1 MAAGLGGAPGRHG
14 VRLGEQPMDVAF
26 HPFGPVAAAGLVD
39 GSAEVCAWEPAERS
53 AAATAR
59 FACHPA
65 SCRAVRFSPDG
76 GTLLTAAADGAW
88 GATDVDSGALAH
100 LERPAGAAEGAGA
113 GPPAPAINRLE
124 TVGADC
130 LAAGDDDGAVALW
143 DRRQRRAVCTYGPH
157 TDFIADLA
165 WAERD
170 RTLLAA
176 SGDGTLSVFDLRRQR
191 CVALRKPAPLPCP
204 RQSPRE
210 QPWRSGSVT
219 APSPRQAPQL
229 PRTRCPQQGPW
240 PQHER

>member
-1 MAAGLGGAPGRHG
+1 MAAGSGGPPGRHG

-76 GTLLTAAADGAW
+76 RTLLTAAADGAW

-100 LERPAGAAEGAGA
+100 LERPAGAA
-113 GPPAPAINRLE
+113 APAINRLE

-130 LAAGDDDGAVALW
+130 LAAGDARADVVAAFQALPQMAGA
-143 DRRQRRAVCTYGPH
+143 
-157 TDFIADLA
+157 
-165 WAERD
+165 E
-170 RTLLAA
+170 
-176 SGDGTLSVFDLRRQR
+176 VFDLPLEQTFLRASLAVLGARLR
-191 CVALRKPAPLPCP
+191 C
-204 RQSPRE
+204 
-210 QPWRSGSVT
+210 
-219 APSPRQAPQL
+219 
-229 PRTRCPQQGPW
+229 
-240 PQHER
+240 